1 MEASKAGAPPL
12 KFLGFF
18 FFSVSDFSELLFP
31 EERHVCVEGK
41 TCVEDVVS
49 GEVSGPEPNYL
60 GPSLFLS
67 IANQSITLLSV

>member
-12 KFLGFF
+12 KFLF

-41 TCVEDVVS
+41 TRMW
-49 GEVSGPEPNYL
+49 
-60 GPSLFLS
+60 FLERS
-67 IANQSITLLSV
+67 QAQN